1 MQQFRNTDVMT
12 NNHRKTVDAAGVIH
26 IQGFYCLSGVE
37 EPFCQQPSDFVHS
50 AIEPAFA
57 QYTQHQSGI
66 TDKADSRF
74 DVPSEKHSRYQD
86 NGRYF
91 PIAYFTIF
99 GALYSSYF
107 SFSV

>member
-1 MQQFRNTDVMT
+1 
-12 NNHRKTVDAAGVIH
+12 VIH

-57 QYTQHQSGI
+57 QYTHHQSGI

-91 PIAYFTIF
+91 PIAYFTILWLF
-99 GALYSSYF
+99 IALTFQYIVKKCVYCNGFCNHGQSYF
-107 SFSV
+107 VCV